1 MMKVK
6 DIIEKLNLKLLNQN
20 VDLNKEIS
28 GVYSCDLLSWVM
40 SHGSKNNIWIT
51 VQVHPNVI
59 AVAQLLE
66 FLCIIIPENIE
77 VEKLTL
83 DKAEQ
88 ESIPILQS
96 EDNAYALCSKLSDL
110 GL

>member
-1 MMKVK
+1 MKIREIM
-6 DIIEKLNLKLLNQN
+6 DKLNLKLLNTN
-20 VDLNKEIS
+20 ADLDREAD

-66 FLCIIIPENIE
+66 FSCIIIPENIE
-77 VEKLTL
+77 VEKITL
-83 DKAEQ
+83 DKADLEM
-88 ESIPILQS
+88 IAVLQS
-96 EDNAYALCSKLSDL
+96 EENAYRLCGKLSEL
-110 GL
+110 KI

>member
-1 MMKVK
+1 MKVK
-6 DIIEKLNLKLLNQN
+6 DIIEKLNLKLLNTN
-20 VDLNKEIS
+20 GNIDMEVN

-40 SHGSKNNIWIT
+40 SHGSKSNVWIT

-66 FLCIIIPENIE
+66 FSCIIIPENIE
-77 VEKLTL
+77 VEELTL
-83 DKAEQ
+83 SKADQ
-88 ESIPILQS
+88 EMIPVLQS
-96 EDNAYALCSKLSDL
+96 EENAFALCSRLSDL

>member
-1 MMKVK
+1 MKVK
-6 DIIEKLNLKLLNQN
+6 DVIEKLNLKLLNSN
-20 VDLNKEIS
+20 VDLEKDVN

-40 SHGSKNNIWIT
+40 SHGAKNNIWIT

-66 FLCIIIPENIE
+66 FSCILIPENIE

-83 DKAEQ
+83 DKADQ
-88 ESIPILQS
+88 EMIPVLQS
-96 EDNAYALCSKLSDL
+96 DENSFKLCSRLYEL

>member
-1 MMKVK
+1 MKVK
-6 DIIEKLNLKLLNQN
+6 DVIENLNLKLLNHN
-20 VDLNKEIS
+20 VDVDKEIH

-40 SHGSKNNIWIT
+40 SHGSKDNIWIT

-66 FLCIIIPENIE
+66 FSCIIIPENIE
-77 VEKLTL
+77 VENLTL
-83 DKAEQ
+83 SKADQ
-88 ESIPILQS
+88 EMIPVLQS
-96 EDNAYALCSKLSDL
+96 EENAFALCSKLSDL